1 MENALILAGV
11 DGSQNSLL
19 AAGVAARMAALIG
32 ARLGLVHGLDEP
44 VLGYW
49 GGLHERMAEGVRAE
63 AERTLADVARRVQD
77 VCGMTPEIFI
87 ETGLPED
94 AIPRVVTREPSVAMV
109 IVGRHGLE
117 GERRARPLHPR
128 TGHVATYLAS
138 HLSVPVTCVPP
149 DVAASQIC
157 EATEQLRSGV

>member
-1 MENALILAGV
+1 MENGLIMAGV

-19 AAGVAARMAALIG
+19 AAGVAARMASLIG
-32 ARLGLVHGLDEP
+32 ARLGLIHVLDEP

-49 GGLHERMAEGVRAE
+49 GGLHERMVESVREE
-63 AERTLADVARRVQD
+63 AEKTLTDVAERVQR

-94 AIPRVVTREPSVAMV
+94 AMPRVVASEPGVVMM
-109 IVGRHGLE
+109 IVGRHGLG
-117 GERRARPLHPR
+117 GERHTRPLHPR
-128 TGHVATYLAS
+128 TGHVAAYLAS

-149 DVAASQIC
+149 DIAASQIC
-157 EATEQLRSGV
+157 EAIEQLRSGA